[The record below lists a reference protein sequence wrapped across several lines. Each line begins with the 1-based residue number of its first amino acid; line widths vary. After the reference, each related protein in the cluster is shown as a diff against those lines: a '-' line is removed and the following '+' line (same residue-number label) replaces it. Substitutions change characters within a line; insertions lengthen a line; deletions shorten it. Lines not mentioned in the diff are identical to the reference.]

1 MARLTL
7 QVMNTFILN
16 STSTGI
22 SEAVLFL
29 LPQSLQPSQNEQSQS
44 VGGILPGSC
53 SVSFLTEFYLPSIVS
68 FRSAKQH
75 VERHPKLFFVSTSS
89 TTSTLSTASLCY
101 VTYTGFTGTC
111 SGRKRRAIN
120 FDGASVDESEF
131 KPSQLKE
138 DVQSSME
145 KNSLDGQGRF
155 LLYWITTTSIST
167 STSFTTTF
175 TVSSALCTPAG
186 ASICG

>member
-1 MARLTL
+1 MGSHCNRVKMSRVSLL
-7 QVMNTFILN
+7 VVF
-16 STSTGI
+16 
-22 SEAVLFL
+22 FL
-29 LPQSLQPSQNEQSQS
+29 AAAA
-44 VGGILPGSC
+44 
-53 SVSFLTEFYLPSIVS
+53 
-68 FRSAKQH
+68 SAKQH

-101 VTYTGFTGTC
+101 VTSATFQGTC

-138 DVQSSME
+138 DVQSSRE
-145 KNSLDGQGRF
+145 DRSLDREGRF

-175 TVSSALCTPAG
+175 SVYSVSCTPAG
-186 ASICG
+186 GSECG